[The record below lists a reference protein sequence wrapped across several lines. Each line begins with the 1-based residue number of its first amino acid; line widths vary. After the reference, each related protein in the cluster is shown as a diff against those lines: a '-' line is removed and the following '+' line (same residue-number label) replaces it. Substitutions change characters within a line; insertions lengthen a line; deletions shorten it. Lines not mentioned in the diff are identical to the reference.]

1 MIKLEIYIQ
10 KLRRFIFSILI
21 IFLVFVVGTSGY
33 MILENWEFTE
43 SLFFTIVT
51 LSTVGYSIPEGISMS
66 TKVFT
71 IFIILSGITVGV
83 YALSQLTSFIVEGEM
98 KNIMGVR
105 KRMKKIANL
114 DKHFIVIGAGKT
126 GAFVC
131 RNLLKSHKDFV
142 VIDKNMERLEQLKQE
157 LGEDILFCQGEI
169 KDENVMIKAG
179 MEKASTIILTLPSDV
194 DNLFAVLTA
203 KTINKDIKVIAK
215 ANEPESVKKLEYAGI
230 DRILVE
236 SEISGN
242 RLAYMATQ
250 PNVVTFLETVTRAA
264 NKELQLEE
272 VEIPEKSWMVNKTLK
287 EISLPSLV
295 NLIVISIQKK
305 ENKNIFNPRAETKVT
320 NGDVLIVLGEE
331 EKIGKLKK
339 IVTERGN

>member
-1 MIKLEIYIQ
+1 MGIYIK
-10 KLRRFIFSILI
+10 KLRKFIFSLVILFLVILI
-21 IFLVFVVGTSGY
+21 GTSGY
-33 MILENWEFTE
+33 MILENWNFTD
-43 SLFFTIVT
+43 SIFFTIIT
-51 LSTVGYSIPEGISMS
+51 LSTVGYSIPEGITMS
-66 TKVFT
+66 TKIFT
-71 IFIILSGITVGV
+71 IFLILSGITVGL
-83 YALSQLTSFIVEGEM
+83 YALSQLTSFIVEGEI

-105 KRMKKIANL
+105 KRMKKIMNL
-114 DKHFIVIGAGKT
+114 NKHFIVIGAGKT

-131 RNLLKSHKDFV
+131 RNLLKSRKDFV
-142 VIDKNMERLEQLKQE
+142 VIDKNMDRLEQLKEE
-157 LGEDILFCQGEI
+157 LGEDFLFYQGDI
-169 KDENVMIKAG
+169 KDESVMLNAG
-179 MEKASTIILTLPSDV
+179 MVKASTVILTLPSDV

-203 KTINKDIKVIAK
+203 KTINEDIKVIAK

-250 PNVVTFLETVTRAA
+250 PNVVSFLETVTRAA

-272 VEIPEKSWMVNKTLK
+272 VEIPEGSWMVDKTLK

-305 ENKNIFNPRAETKVT
+305 ENKNIFNPRAETQVKK
-320 NGDVLIVLGEE
+320 GDVLIVLGEE
-331 EKIGKLKK
+331 EKIETLKQ
-339 IVTERGN
+339 IVLERR

>member
-1 MIKLEIYIQ
+1 MKTTDFARHLTDYLSSYLPGQRNLSSHTIASYRDTFKLLLIFCDHEKGIPPESLTLAHVNDDLILAFITWIETARNCSISTRNQRLAAIHAFFRYIQ
-10 KLRRFIFSILI
+10 AETPERLLINQRILAIPFKKTGKPAVSYLSTEALASVLKQPNTKTSSGRRDLLLLTILYDSGARVSELTDL
-21 IFLVFVVGTSGY
+21 LVRDVRLTQPA
-33 MILENWEFTE
+33 T
-43 SLFFTIVT
+43 VT
-51 LSTVGYSIPEGISMS
+51 LKGKGRKVRHVPIMS
-66 TKVFT
+66 
-71 IFIILSGITVGV
+71 
-83 YALSQLTSFIVEGEM
+83 
-98 KNIMGVR
+98 
-105 KRMKKIANL
+105 
-114 DKHFIVIGAGKT
+114 KT
-126 GAFVC
+126 
-131 RNLLKSHKDFV
+131 
-142 VIDKNMERLEQLKQE
+142 
-157 LGEDILFCQGEI
+157 
-169 KDENVMIKAG
+169 
-179 MEKASTIILTLPSDV
+179 ASL
-194 DNLFAVLTA
+194 
-203 KTINKDIKVIAK
+203 

>member
-1 MIKLEIYIQ
+1 
-10 KLRRFIFSILI
+10 
-21 IFLVFVVGTSGY
+21 
-33 MILENWEFTE
+33 MILEDWEFTE
-43 SLFFTIVT
+43 SIFFTIVT
-51 LSTVGYSIPEGISMS
+51 LSTVGYTIPEEIGMS

-71 IFIILSGITVGV
+71 IFLILSGITVGV
-83 YALSQLTSFIVEGEM
+83 YALSQLTSFIVEGEI

-142 VIDKNMERLEQLKQE
+142 VIDKNMERLDQLKQE
-157 LGEDILFCQGEI
+157 LGEDILFYRGEI
-169 KDENVMIKAG
+169 KDENVMINAG

-272 VEIPEKSWMVNKTLK
+272 VEIPEKSWMVDKTLK

-320 NGDVLIVLGEE
+320 NGDILIVLGEE
-331 EKIGKLKK
+331 EKIEKLKK
-339 IVTERGN
+339 IVLERGN

>member
-1 MIKLEIYIQ
+1 
-10 KLRRFIFSILI
+10 
-21 IFLVFVVGTSGY
+21 
-33 MILENWEFTE
+33 MILENWGFTE
-43 SLFFTIVT
+43 SMFFTIIT
-51 LSTVGYSIPEGISMS
+51 LSTVGYSIPEGIGMT

-71 IFIILSGITVGV
+71 IFLILSGITVGL
-83 YALSQLTSFIVEGEM
+83 YALSQMTSFIVEGEI

-105 KRMKKIANL
+105 KRMKKISNL
-114 DKHFIVIGAGKT
+114 NKHFIVIGAGKT

-142 VIDKNMERLEQLKQE
+142 VIDKDMDRLDQLKQE
-157 LGEDILFCQGEI
+157 LGEDFLYYQGDI
-169 KDENVMIKAG
+169 KDENVMLNAG
-179 MEKASTIILTLPSDV
+179 MAKASTVILTLPSDV

-250 PNVVTFLETVTRAA
+250 PNVVSFLETVTRAA
-264 NKELQLEE
+264 NRELQLEE
-272 VEIPEKSWMVNKTLK
+272 VEIPEKSWMVDKTLK

-320 NGDVLIVLGEE
+320 KGDVLIVLGEE
-331 EKIGKLKK
+331 EKIEKLKK
-339 IVTERGN
+339 IVLERSY

>member
-1 MIKLEIYIQ
+1 MEIYIK
-10 KLRRFIFSILI
+10 KLKRFIFSLVI
-21 IFLVFVVGTSGY
+21 IVLVVIVGTSGY
-33 MILENWEFTE
+33 MILENWDFTE
-43 SLFFTIVT
+43 SIFFTIIT
-51 LSTVGYSIPEGISMS
+51 LSTVGYTIPEGIGMA

-71 IFIILSGITVGV
+71 IFLILSGITVGL
-83 YALSQLTSFIVEGEM
+83 YALSQMTSFIVEGEI

-105 KRMKKIANL
+105 KRMKKISNL
-114 DKHFIVIGAGKT
+114 NKHFIVIGAGKT

-142 VIDKNMERLEQLKQE
+142 VVDKNMDRLDQLKQE
-157 LGEDILFCQGEI
+157 LGEDFLYYQGDI
-169 KDENVMIKAG
+169 TNENVMLNAG
-179 MEKASTIILTLPSDV
+179 MAKASTVILTLPSDV

-203 KTINKDIKVIAK
+203 KTINEDIKVIAK

-250 PNVVTFLETVTRAA
+250 PNVVSFLETVTRAA
-264 NKELQLEE
+264 NRELQLEE
-272 VEIPEKSWMVNKTLK
+272 VEIPENSWMVDKTLK

-320 NGDVLIVLGEE
+320 KGDVLIVLGEE
-331 EKIGKLKK
+331 EKIEKLKK
-339 IVTERGN
+339 IVLERSK

>member
-1 MIKLEIYIQ
+1 
-10 KLRRFIFSILI
+10 
-21 IFLVFVVGTSGY
+21 
-33 MILENWEFTE
+33 MILENWDFTE
-43 SLFFTIVT
+43 SMFFTIIT
-51 LSTVGYSIPEGISMS
+51 LSTVGYSIPEGIGMT

-71 IFIILSGITVGV
+71 IFMILSGITVGL
-83 YALSQLTSFIVEGEM
+83 YALSQMTSFIVEGEI

-105 KRMKKIANL
+105 KRMKKISNL
-114 DKHFIVIGAGKT
+114 NKHFIVIGAGKT

-142 VIDKNMERLEQLKQE
+142 VIDKDMDRLDQLKQE
-157 LGEDILFCQGEI
+157 LGEDFLYYQGDI
-169 KDENVMIKAG
+169 KDENVMLNAG
-179 MEKASTIILTLPSDV
+179 MAKASTVILTLPSDV

-250 PNVVTFLETVTRAA
+250 PNVVSFLETVTRAA
-264 NKELQLEE
+264 NRELQLEE
-272 VEIPEKSWMVNKTLK
+272 VEIPEKSWMVDKTLK

-320 NGDVLIVLGEE
+320 KGDVLIVLGEE
-331 EKIGKLKK
+331 EKIEKLKK
-339 IVTERGN
+339 IVLERSY

>member
-1 MIKLEIYIQ
+1 MEIYIK
-10 KLRRFIFSILI
+10 KLKRFIFSLVI
-21 IFLVFVVGTSGY
+21 IVLVVIVGASGY
-33 MILENWEFTE
+33 MILENWDFTE
-43 SLFFTIVT
+43 SMFFTIIT
-51 LSTVGYSIPEGISMS
+51 LSTVGYTIPEGLGMA

-71 IFIILSGITVGV
+71 IFLILSGITVGL
-83 YALSQLTSFIVEGEM
+83 YALSQMTSFIVEGEI

-105 KRMKKIANL
+105 KRMKKISNL
-114 DKHFIVIGAGKT
+114 NKHFIVIGAGKT

-142 VIDKNMERLEQLKQE
+142 VVDKNMDRLDQLKQE
-157 LGEDILFCQGEI
+157 LGEDFLYYQGDI
-169 KDENVMIKAG
+169 TDENVMLNAG
-179 MEKASTIILTLPSDV
+179 MAKASTVILTLPSDV

-203 KTINKDIKVIAK
+203 KTINEDIKVIAK

-250 PNVVTFLETVTRAA
+250 PNVVSFLETVTRAA
-264 NKELQLEE
+264 NRELQLEE
-272 VEIPEKSWMVNKTLK
+272 VEIPENSWMVDKTLK

-320 NGDVLIVLGEE
+320 KGDVLIVLGEE
-331 EKIGKLKK
+331 EKIEKLKK
-339 IVTERGN
+339 IVLERSK

>member
-1 MIKLEIYIQ
+1 MGIYIRR
-10 KLRRFIFSILI
+10 LRRFIFSLVI
-21 IFLVFVVGTSGY
+21 IFLVVIVGTSGY
-33 MILENWEFTE
+33 MILENWDFTE
-43 SLFFTIVT
+43 SMFFTIIT
-51 LSTVGYSIPEGISMS
+51 LSTVGYSIPEGIGMT

-71 IFIILSGITVGV
+71 IFLILSGITVGL
-83 YALSQLTSFIVEGEM
+83 YALSQMTSFIVEGEI

-105 KRMKKIANL
+105 KRMKKISNL
-114 DKHFIVIGAGKT
+114 NKHFIVIGAGKT

-142 VIDKNMERLEQLKQE
+142 VIDKDMDRLDQLKQE
-157 LGEDILFCQGEI
+157 LGEDFLYYQGDI
-169 KDENVMIKAG
+169 KDENVMLNAG
-179 MEKASTIILTLPSDV
+179 MAKASTVILTLPSDV

-250 PNVVTFLETVTRAA
+250 PNVVSFLETVTRAA
-264 NKELQLEE
+264 NRELQLEE
-272 VEIPEKSWMVNKTLK
+272 VEIPEKSWMVDKTLK

-320 NGDVLIVLGEE
+320 KGDVLIVLGEE
-331 EKIGKLKK
+331 EKIEKLKK
-339 IVTERGN
+339 IVLERSY

>member
-1 MIKLEIYIQ
+1 MGIYIRR
-10 KLRRFIFSILI
+10 LRRFIFSLVI
-21 IFLVFVVGTSGY
+21 IFLVFIVGTSGY
-33 MILENWEFTE
+33 MILENWDFTE
-43 SLFFTIVT
+43 SMFFTIIT
-51 LSTVGYSIPEGISMS
+51 LSTVGYTIPEGISMA

-71 IFIILSGITVGV
+71 IFLILSGITVGL
-83 YALSQLTSFIVEGEM
+83 YALSQMTSFIVEGEI

-105 KRMKKIANL
+105 KRMKKISNL
-114 DKHFIVIGAGKT
+114 NKHFIVIGAGKT

-142 VIDKNMERLEQLKQE
+142 VIDKDMDRLDQLKQE
-157 LGEDILFCQGEI
+157 LGEDFLYYQGDI
-169 KDENVMIKAG
+169 KDENVMLNAG
-179 MEKASTIILTLPSDV
+179 MGNASTVILTLPSDV

-203 KTINKDIKVIAK
+203 KTINSDIKVIAK

-250 PNVVTFLETVTRAA
+250 PNVVSFLETVTRAA
-264 NKELQLEE
+264 NRELQLEE
-272 VEIPEKSWMVNKTLK
+272 VEIPEKSWMVDKTLK

-320 NGDVLIVLGEE
+320 KGDVLIVLGEE
-331 EKIGKLKK
+331 EKIEKLKK
-339 IVTERGN
+339 IVLERSY

>member
-1 MIKLEIYIQ
+1 
-10 KLRRFIFSILI
+10 
-21 IFLVFVVGTSGY
+21 VGASGY
-33 MILENWEFTE
+33 MILENWDFTE
-43 SLFFTIVT
+43 SMFFTIIT
-51 LSTVGYSIPEGISMS
+51 LSTVGYTIPEGIGMA

-71 IFIILSGITVGV
+71 IFLILSGITVGL
-83 YALSQLTSFIVEGEM
+83 YALSQMTSFIVEGEI

-105 KRMKKIANL
+105 KRMKKISNL
-114 DKHFIVIGAGKT
+114 NKHFIVIGAGKT

-142 VIDKNMERLEQLKQE
+142 VVDKNMDRLDQLKQE
-157 LGEDILFCQGEI
+157 LGEDFLYYQGDI
-169 KDENVMIKAG
+169 TDENVMLNAG
-179 MEKASTIILTLPSDV
+179 MAKASTVILTLPSDV

-203 KTINKDIKVIAK
+203 KTINEDIKVIAK

-250 PNVVTFLETVTRAA
+250 PNVVSFLETVTRAA
-264 NKELQLEE
+264 NRELQLEE
-272 VEIPEKSWMVNKTLK
+272 VEIPENSWMVDKTLK

-320 NGDVLIVLGEE
+320 KGDVLIVLGEE
-331 EKIGKLKK
+331 EKIEKLKK
-339 IVTERGN
+339 IVLERSK

>member
-1 MIKLEIYIQ
+1 
-10 KLRRFIFSILI
+10 
-21 IFLVFVVGTSGY
+21 

-51 LSTVGYSIPEGISMS
+51 LSTVGYTIPEGISMS

-142 VIDKNMERLEQLKQE
+142 VIDKNMERLDQLKQE
-157 LGEDILFCQGEI
+157 LGEDILFYRGEI
-169 KDENVMIKAG
+169 KDENVMINAG

>member
-1 MIKLEIYIQ
+1 MEIYIK
-10 KLRRFIFSILI
+10 KLKRFIFSLVI
-21 IFLVFVVGTSGY
+21 IVLVVIVGASGY
-33 MILENWEFTE
+33 MILENWDFTE
-43 SLFFTIVT
+43 SMFFTIIT
-51 LSTVGYSIPEGISMS
+51 LSTVGYTILEGIGMA

-71 IFIILSGITVGV
+71 IFLILSGITVGL
-83 YALSQLTSFIVEGEM
+83 YALSQMTSFIVEGEI

-105 KRMKKIANL
+105 KRMKKISNL
-114 DKHFIVIGAGKT
+114 NKHFIVIGAGKT

-142 VIDKNMERLEQLKQE
+142 VVDKNMDRLDQLKQE
-157 LGEDILFCQGEI
+157 LGEDFLYYQGDI
-169 KDENVMIKAG
+169 TDENVMLNAG
-179 MEKASTIILTLPSDV
+179 MAKASTVILTLPSDV

-203 KTINKDIKVIAK
+203 KTINEDIKVIAK

-250 PNVVTFLETVTRAA
+250 PNVVSFLETVTRAA
-264 NKELQLEE
+264 NRELQLEE
-272 VEIPEKSWMVNKTLK
+272 VEIPENSWMVDKTLK

-320 NGDVLIVLGEE
+320 KGDVLIVLGEE
-331 EKIGKLKK
+331 EKIEKLKK
-339 IVTERGN
+339 IVLERSK

>member
-1 MIKLEIYIQ
+1 MEIYIK
-10 KLRRFIFSILI
+10 KLKRFIFSLVI
-21 IFLVFVVGTSGY
+21 IVLVVIVGASGY
-33 MILENWEFTE
+33 MILENWDFTE
-43 SLFFTIVT
+43 SMFFTIIT
-51 LSTVGYSIPEGISMS
+51 LSTVGYTIPEGIGMA

-71 IFIILSGITVGV
+71 IFLILSGITVGL
-83 YALSQLTSFIVEGEM
+83 YALSQMTSFIVEGEI

-105 KRMKKIANL
+105 KRMKKISNL
-114 DKHFIVIGAGKT
+114 NKHFIVIGAGKT

-142 VIDKNMERLEQLKQE
+142 VVDKNMDRLDQLKQE
-157 LGEDILFCQGEI
+157 LGEDFLYYQGDI
-169 KDENVMIKAG
+169 TDENVMLNAG
-179 MEKASTIILTLPSDV
+179 MAKASTVILTLPSDV

-203 KTINKDIKVIAK
+203 KTINEDIKVIAK

-250 PNVVTFLETVTRAA
+250 PNVVSFLETVTRAA
-264 NKELQLEE
+264 NRELQLEE
-272 VEIPEKSWMVNKTLK
+272 VEIPENSWMVDKTLK

-320 NGDVLIVLGEE
+320 KGDVLIVLGEE
-331 EKIGKLKK
+331 EKIEKLKK
-339 IVTERGN
+339 IVLERSK